1 MASVARSQGPSRT
14 ALLLTLLLVW
24 AVGLRVWYGSKDL
37 DIHRFWDEK
46 YSVPNVH
53 AALEQGSLQ
62 PTRYAYLRLTYL
74 PQVAVLGLIQTGARL
89 VDPEFSWFRGQVL
102 SPSGFMVCR
111 TVQALIGGLS
121 IFLTFLVGRRLFSVE
136 VGLLAAFLVAASP
149 THLILSAIFKPD
161 ILAVATTLIAFI
173 FSLGAIDRP
182 TLWRYL
188 VAGLGIGLAVSSKP
202 TAGAIAI
209 PLVMAALILGF
220 ENRRHWV
227 GLAAAG
233 LTSVLLFL
241 ALNPYTRYLNAFDL
255 QRRRYTAV
263 ARQKGTL
270 GDPIATLHHELVT
283 VFKGAH
289 GPWIGAAAV
298 AGLLLLGFQL
308 WKHRHGDK
316 TGIHLAMFLI
326 YPVSFLL
333 LYGLVTQNVLPQ
345 NLLPLLPFTSL
356 AAAVFLMALWQQV
369 ARRWTWPADGRAAA
383 AIGTLLVILVSIP
396 AQTHAYRIVVPTT
409 MERAI
414 SLLASELPR
423 ASQGWIRM
431 ESVGTSPED
440 LAREPGRT
448 KRPPAH
454 LLFWSS
460 PRLTDI
466 GQAALNRSDA
476 EVFPLIRT
484 EGPDG
489 DFYRQRSSYD
499 DRSHTTFVESRPFR
513 NWGPDLVVALHPWQP
528 QEVRTVELAETSGG
542 GGFEYRFSASEKG
555 PQVAAVEIS
564 LAGGRR
570 GMRAPRVKIG
580 KLRVEMK
587 SVSSNRKRQIWTT
600 DRFPL
605 ASDAEE
611 TLSIKLRQSPQ
622 IDTLEI
628 VVRRWGKV
636 L

>member
-454 LLFWSS
+454 LRILELSE
-460 PRLTDI
+460 
-466 GQAALNRSDA
+466 A
-476 EVFPLIRT
+476 
-484 EGPDG
+484 
-489 DFYRQRSSYD
+489 
-499 DRSHTTFVESRPFR
+499 DRHRASCVES
-513 NWGPDLVVALHPWQP
+513 V
-528 QEVRTVELAETSGG
+528 
-542 GGFEYRFSASEKG
+542 
-555 PQVAAVEIS
+555 
-564 LAGGRR
+564 GRR
-570 GMRAPRVKIG
+570 
-580 KLRVEMK
+580 
-587 SVSSNRKRQIWTT
+587 SV
-600 DRFPL
+600 PL
-605 ASDAEE
+605 DPHRG
-611 TLSIKLRQSPQ
+611 T
-622 IDTLEI
+622 
-628 VVRRWGKV
+628 RR
-636 L
+636 